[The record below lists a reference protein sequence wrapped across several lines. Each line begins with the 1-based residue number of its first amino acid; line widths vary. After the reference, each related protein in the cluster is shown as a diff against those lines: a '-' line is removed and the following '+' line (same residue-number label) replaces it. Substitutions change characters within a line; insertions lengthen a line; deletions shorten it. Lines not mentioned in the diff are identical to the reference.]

1 MKQRVTCSKLLA
13 FIVPALVLCNSS
25 EAYTLASRAKVC
37 SIVLNEAMSS
47 ASKFAGDS
55 KSSDER
61 ALMVKA
67 ARVFQSAK
75 SYWDTVYVNEVAT
88 GNVSNRDFFTSE
100 DIGRRLSAD
109 KDALF
114 ELTKESAEFCV
125 DEAEKSLL

>member
-1 MKQRVTCSKLLA
+1 
-13 FIVPALVLCNSS
+13 
-25 EAYTLASRAKVC
+25 
-37 SIVLNEAMSS
+37 
-47 ASKFAGDS
+47 
-55 KSSDER
+55 
-61 ALMVKA
+61 MVKA

-88 GNVSNRDFFTSE
+88 GNVSNRDFCTSE

>member
-1 MKQRVTCSKLLA
+1 MKQHVTYSKLLA
-13 FIVPALVLCNSS
+13 FVVPALVLYNSS